1 MLPNRFTRYVLRE
14 LLGPTLLGLTLY
26 LFVLLMNHFFVV
38 AEKSLSKN
46 LGWELTF
53 RLFIVGIPSLLV
65 LSIPMAVLLGS
76 LVAIGRLS
84 ADHEWVALQS
94 AGHGASRLLKPLVI
108 HGLLASLASFMI
120 YAQVVPRSSYA
131 LRNLRGEL
139 LFASNLA
146 ADLKPRVFYSGLP
159 NVVLFVDEIKAG
171 SQGRLEG
178 VLLVQSDPRKQTT
191 ELFLARSGDLYPA
204 PDRSGALFLD
214 LNDGVAHL
222 YGASSADVYRQAEG
236 FDEFRRR
243 LDPAAYLKAFLAPPE
258 KVVQDLSP
266 REIVRDIRET
276 EAAIVEKTPEPS
288 PVTGEPPVSAEV
300 LALEHR
306 RTRAKI
312 ELHQRMALPLASFV
326 FAILAL
332 PLGVSRVRSGK
343 GAGFAMSLLVI
354 VVYWGTFTFTRD
366 QAIRG
371 RLSPDFGP
379 WIANGVILLWALL
392 ALWRMKRMPRDG
404 RGPLAWVIAAGF
416 RLARRIRDRSSSRTA
431 TGEPGAELETFS
443 GTSTRFIARLD
454 QYVGAQYL
462 RILSLSMLSAYLIYM
477 LVETKRMMD
486 ALLRTQQPPSLLF
499 SYFKYFIPGTLHLV
513 LPISCLIAAVVTF
526 TVLSRTGE
534 LTAIKATGISMRRVT
549 FAVILLTALLCAMLF
564 LVQDRIAPTANRK
577 AQEIQDQI
585 TGRAPRTYGLPRQ
598 GMWAFG
604 PEGQR
609 LYHYVL
615 YDPEREEFQGLR
627 VFTIDRRRPRIVD
640 HRFSERARWRGDH
653 WELEGGWYRAFPEDG
668 EVVFEVNEGV
678 IELPLDPPKNFA
690 SREVSLTS
698 ADELPDQ
705 MSLAELQ
712 EQIATLKKS
721 GYDITQLVVAYH
733 SKIARALT
741 PLVMV
746 LLGLPF
752 AFRVGRRGSL
762 YGIGVAILLVLV
774 YWATFAVFHA
784 LGQETV
790 LDPRVAAWA
799 PNVMFGLF
807 GVYLMLYVKT

>member
-1 MLPNRFTRYVLRE
+1 
-14 LLGPTLLGLTLY
+14 
-26 LFVLLMNHFFVV
+26 
-38 AEKSLSKN
+38 
-46 LGWELTF
+46 
-53 RLFIVGIPSLLV
+53 
-65 LSIPMAVLLGS
+65 
-76 LVAIGRLS
+76 
-84 ADHEWVALQS
+84 
-94 AGHGASRLLKPLVI
+94 
-108 HGLLASLASFMI
+108 
-120 YAQVVPRSSYA
+120 
-131 LRNLRGEL
+131 
-139 LFASNLA
+139 
-146 ADLKPRVFYSGLP
+146 
-159 NVVLFVDEIKAG
+159 
-171 SQGRLEG
+171 
-178 VLLVQSDPRKQTT
+178 
-191 ELFLARSGDLYPA
+191 
-204 PDRSGALFLD
+204 
-214 LNDGVAHL
+214 VAHI
-222 YGASSADVYRQAEG
+222 YGESSAEAYRQAEG
-236 FDEFRRR
+236 FDEFRQR

-258 KVVQDLSP
+258 KAVQDLTP
-266 REIVRDIRET
+266 REVVQDIRET
-276 EAAIVEKTPEPS
+276 EAAIVEKTPAPS
-288 PVTGEPPVSAEV
+288 PVTGERPASAEV
-300 LALEHR
+300 MALEHR
-306 RTRAKI
+306 LTRAKI
-312 ELHQRMALPLASFV
+312 ELHQRMALPLASFF

-343 GAGFAMSLLVI
+343 GAGFAMSMLVI
-354 VVYWGTFTFTRD
+354 VVYWVSFTFTRD
-366 QAIRG
+366 QAVRG
-371 RLSPDFGP
+371 RLSPDWGP
-379 WIANGVILLWALL
+379 WIANAIILVWAVV
-392 ALWRMKRMPRDG
+392 ALWRMKRMPWDG
-404 RGPLAWVIAAGF
+404 RGPLAWVIGSGF
-416 RLARRIRDRSSSRTA
+416 RLARWVRDRNSSRAARAA
-431 TGEPGAELETFS
+431 TDEPGAELETFS
-443 GTSTRFIARLD
+443 GTTTRFIARLD
-454 QYVGAQYL
+454 QYIGAQFV
-462 RILSLSMLSAYLIYM
+462 RILFLSMFSAYLVYM

-486 ALLRTQQPPSLLF
+486 ALLRTQQPPSLIF

-534 LTAIKATGISMRRVT
+534 LTAIKATGISMRRAT
-549 FAVILLTALLCAMLF
+549 FAVILITALLCAVLF

-577 AQEIQDQI
+577 AQTIQDQI
-585 TGRAPRTYGLPRQ
+585 SGRAPRTYGLPRQ

-653 WELEGGWYRAFPEDG
+653 WELEGGWFRAFPEDG

-678 IELPLDPPKNFA
+678 LELPLDPPKNFA

-705 MSLAELQ
+705 MSLAELK

-762 YGIGVAILLVLV
+762 YGIGVAVLLVLV